1 MHDTETYKKFLE
13 SLDEVRRLDKVLPQL
28 SHEAE
33 MFRQAFQNCS
43 VSADDAI
50 IAIGVCLACK
60 NIDQHLQCLLHDHFC
75 L

>member
-13 SLDEVRRLDKVLPQL
+13 SLDEVRRLDKVLLQL

-50 IAIGVCLACK
+50 IAIGVSSLRK
-60 NIDQHLQCLLHDHFC
+60 H
-75 L
+75 